1 MRRRSDTNRN
11 STERR
16 SSAKGEHSYPI
27 GEGELASEAVYTA
40 IAELIDRSPMEL
52 APLASVIDPDALD
65 AVVTSGDSSPDPGRV
80 SFEYEDYRVTVTTDE
95 VVLDPQ

>member
-1 MRRRSDTNRN
+1 MRDTNRN
-11 STERR
+11 SIERR
-16 SSAKGEHSYPI
+16 SSAKGEHSYSI

-65 AVVTSGDSSPDPGRV
+65 AIVASGAGSFHV
-80 SFEYEDYRVTVTTDE
+80 SFEYSGHWVTVTTDE
-95 VVLDPQ
+95 VVLEPQ